1 MDSNNLKRI
10 PEAVAAH
17 IPVPNQQSYVALD
30 ANAVETESSDVPSHS
45 ENSPE
50 DAALLHEDREI
61 ATELSSTTY
70 KNEVLIYLGYM
81 APLLVNQILSRYCT
95 VLGPVSCMGKFGSVQ
110 LPGGCV
116 GEMPNSREWSYRG
129 ADIVL
134 YRVAWPLPA
143 NTTLNILGMAL
154 TMGITSALGTLST
167 KAHGGSLTGRSP

>member
-116 GEMPNSREWSYRG
+116 
-129 ADIVL
+129 
-134 YRVAWPLPA
+134 A